1 MSYDRQRAETVED
14 PDHVRMSRDAGMC
27 GTRGSTRSVKAVH
40 NSVIYARFFLH
51 LSCMPMGG
59 AECKAQC
66 EGRGVYFQLS
76 SYMKRT
82 IDSETNRYLRRLLF
96 FRSNS
101 ILATRPRVLFKQL
114 VKQRIVTD
122 VLSIFDRTVEH
133 VQN

>member
-1 MSYDRQRAETVED
+1 M
-14 PDHVRMSRDAGMC
+14 RDAWFDTLCESGPQFRYLC
-27 GTRGSTRSVKAVH
+27 KIFSPSL
-40 NSVIYARFFLH
+40 LH
-51 LSCMPMGG
+51 ANGG
-59 AECKAQC
+59 EAECKAQC

-82 IDSETNRYLRRLLF
+82 IDSETNRYLRRLLS

>member
-59 AECKAQC
+59 SGVQSPV
-66 EGRGVYFQLS
+66 RGERGLFSAKLVHEKNY
-76 SYMKRT
+76 R
-82 IDSETNRYLRRLLF
+82 LRDKSVFTPTSLL
-96 FRSNS
+96 
-101 ILATRPRVLFKQL
+101 PQ
-114 VKQRIVTD
+114 Q
-122 VLSIFDRTVEH
+122 
-133 VQN
+133 